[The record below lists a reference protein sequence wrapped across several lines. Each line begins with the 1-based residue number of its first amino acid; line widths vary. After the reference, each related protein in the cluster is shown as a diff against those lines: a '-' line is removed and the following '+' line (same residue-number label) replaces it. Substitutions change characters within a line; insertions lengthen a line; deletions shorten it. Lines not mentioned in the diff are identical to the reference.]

1 MKRNIEK
8 IWSVEFLRTVF
19 CLMVIFYHVTQGSLI
34 PYTQS
39 SLAYK
44 KLSIACANMGF
55 VVECFF
61 IISGYFLMGF
71 LRNKP
76 NAEFLPF
83 LWGKICRLWPVFLV
97 STIVTHFMTHGIWQ
111 DTFINALFLQLT
123 GLTFSFRGINWY
135 VSSLFCSL
143 VFYFLVAKSI
153 GLQYRRNF
161 VILLCCWGAYVL
173 NMQSHPPQGFGREIV
188 HGFFS
193 LGLLRGIAGVG
204 WGILLNEFVHAIR
217 GKISTRPT
225 LQFVILMTVVEAFS
239 LWLLIEHLF
248 MRGLSCKSH
257 FILVVAFSALL
268 PCLVLKFGLVSRA
281 LNQKWLGCFGKYT
294 YSMYVMQQTGF
305 WILQQTIWIRADF
318 VSEHM
323 VPCLIVSVVIP
334 AAIGI
339 LAYYCIEV
347 PGRKLLECVE
357 RMSQR

>member
-34 PYTQS
+34 PYTQG

-97 STIVTHFMTHGIWQ
+97 STIVMHFMTHGIWQ

-143 VFYFLVAKSI
+143 VFYFLVAKASPSVTAI
-153 GLQYRRNF
+153 FL
-161 VILLCCWGAYVL
+161 
-173 NMQSHPPQGFGREIV
+173 
-188 HGFFS
+188 S
-193 LGLLRGIAGVG
+193 LKA
-204 WGILLNEFVHAIR
+204 
-217 GKISTRPT
+217 
-225 LQFVILMTVVEAFS
+225 
-239 LWLLIEHLF
+239 
-248 MRGLSCKSH
+248 
-257 FILVVAFSALL
+257 
-268 PCLVLKFGLVSRA
+268 
-281 LNQKWLGCFGKYT
+281 
-294 YSMYVMQQTGF
+294 
-305 WILQQTIWIRADF
+305 
-318 VSEHM
+318 
-323 VPCLIVSVVIP
+323 
-334 AAIGI
+334 
-339 LAYYCIEV
+339 
-347 PGRKLLECVE
+347 
-357 RMSQR
+357 